1 MHCYYGT
8 KGLAPIDLKIIYQGE
23 KDLINKLFL
32 LIHLLVLI
40 KKLKQLAFIFYC
52 PCTSLMNS
60 KTLCLHLIRIN
71 IFYFNF
77 FQKKF

>member
-32 LIHLLVLI
+32 LVHLLVLI
-40 KKLKQLAFIFYC
+40 KKL
-52 PCTSLMNS
+52 
-60 KTLCLHLIRIN
+60 
-71 IFYFNF
+71 
-77 FQKKF
+77 